1 MKFLHTMLR
10 VNNLEES
17 IKFYVDI
24 LKLKLVRKS
33 DYPHGKFTLAF
44 LSYDINEEPFLELTY
59 NWETDNYN
67 LGNGFG
73 HIAIGVD
80 DLFDSNLLKFLE
92 YPIDTQKKIDKA
104 VAKSTILS
112 SADLK
117 IAKSAFE
124 SVKKRKWQTALKL
137 SKKAKDK
144 SLYKLVNYLY
154 LKKSFNS
161 ASF

>member
-1 MKFLHTMLR
+1 MKFLHTMIR
-10 VNNLEES
+10 VSNLDES

-80 DLFDSNLLKFLE
+80 DLYSTCE
-92 YPIDTQKKIDKA
+92 EITKKGG
-104 VAKSTILS
+104 
-112 SADLK
+112 K
-117 IAKSAFE
+117 ITREPGPMKGS
-124 SVKKRKWQTALKL
+124 
-137 SKKAKDK
+137 K
-144 SLYKLVNYLY
+144 SLLAFVEDPNGYKIELLQRT
-154 LKKSFNS
+154 
-161 ASF
+161 

>member
-10 VNNLEES
+10 VNNLDES

-59 NWETDNYN
+59 NWETDNYK

-80 DLFDSNLLKFLE
+80 DL
-92 YPIDTQKKIDKA
+92 Y
-104 VAKSTILS
+104 STCEEI
-112 SADLK
+112 
-117 IAKSAFE
+117 
-124 SVKKRKWQTALKL
+124 
-137 SKKAKDK
+137 SKKGGRITREPGPMKGSK
-144 SLYKLVNYLY
+144 SLLAFVEDPNGYKIELLQRT
-154 LKKSFNS
+154 
-161 ASF
+161 

>member
-24 LKLKLVRKS
+24 LKLKLVLKS

-80 DLFDSNLLKFLE
+80 DLYSTCE
-92 YPIDTQKKIDKA
+92 EITKKGG
-104 VAKSTILS
+104 
-112 SADLK
+112 K
-117 IAKSAFE
+117 ITREPGPMKGS
-124 SVKKRKWQTALKL
+124 
-137 SKKAKDK
+137 K
-144 SLYKLVNYLY
+144 SLLAFVEDPNGYKIELLQRT
-154 LKKSFNS
+154 
-161 ASF
+161 

>member
-10 VNNLEES
+10 VSNLDES

-80 DLFDSNLLKFLE
+80 DLYSTCGE
-92 YPIDTQKKIDKA
+92 ITKKGG
-104 VAKSTILS
+104 
-112 SADLK
+112 K
-117 IAKSAFE
+117 ITREPGPMKGS
-124 SVKKRKWQTALKL
+124 
-137 SKKAKDK
+137 K
-144 SLYKLVNYLY
+144 SLLAFVEDPNGYKIELLQRT
-154 LKKSFNS
+154 
-161 ASF
+161 

>member
-10 VNNLEES
+10 VSNLDES

-80 DLFDSNLLKFLE
+80 DLYSTCE
-92 YPIDTQKKIDKA
+92 EITKKGG
-104 VAKSTILS
+104 
-112 SADLK
+112 K
-117 IAKSAFE
+117 ITREPGPMKGS
-124 SVKKRKWQTALKL
+124 
-137 SKKAKDK
+137 K
-144 SLYKLVNYLY
+144 SLLAFVEDPNGYKIELLQRT
-154 LKKSFNS
+154 
-161 ASF
+161 

>member
-73 HIAIGVD
+73 HIATGVD
-80 DLFDSNLLKFLE
+80 DL
-92 YPIDTQKKIDKA
+92 Y
-104 VAKSTILS
+104 STCEEI
-112 SADLK
+112 
-117 IAKSAFE
+117 
-124 SVKKRKWQTALKL
+124 
-137 SKKAKDK
+137 SKKGGRITREPGPMKGSK
-144 SLYKLVNYLY
+144 SLLAFVEDPNGYKIELLQRT
-154 LKKSFNS
+154 
-161 ASF
+161 

>member
-10 VNNLEES
+10 VNNLDES

-33 DYPHGKFTLAF
+33 DYPHGNFTLAF

-80 DLFDSNLLKFLE
+80 DL
-92 YPIDTQKKIDKA
+92 Y
-104 VAKSTILS
+104 STCEEI
-112 SADLK
+112 
-117 IAKSAFE
+117 
-124 SVKKRKWQTALKL
+124 
-137 SKKAKDK
+137 SKKGGRITREPGPMKGSK
-144 SLYKLVNYLY
+144 SLLAFVEDPNGYKIELLQRT
-154 LKKSFNS
+154 
-161 ASF
+161 

>member
-10 VNNLEES
+10 VNNLDES

-80 DLFDSNLLKFLE
+80 DL
-92 YPIDTQKKIDKA
+92 Y
-104 VAKSTILS
+104 STCEEI
-112 SADLK
+112 
-117 IAKSAFE
+117 
-124 SVKKRKWQTALKL
+124 
-137 SKKAKDK
+137 SKKGGRITREPGPMKGSK
-144 SLYKLVNYLY
+144 SLLAFVEDPIGYKLEVLERR
-154 LKKSFNS
+154 
-161 ASF
+161 

>member
-10 VNNLEES
+10 VSNLDES

-59 NWETDNYN
+59 NWETDKYN

-80 DLFDSNLLKFLE
+80 DLYSTCE
-92 YPIDTQKKIDKA
+92 EITKKGG
-104 VAKSTILS
+104 
-112 SADLK
+112 K
-117 IAKSAFE
+117 ITREPGPMKGS
-124 SVKKRKWQTALKL
+124 
-137 SKKAKDK
+137 K
-144 SLYKLVNYLY
+144 SLLAFVEDPNGYKIELLQRT
-154 LKKSFNS
+154 
-161 ASF
+161 

>member
-80 DLFDSNLLKFLE
+80 DL
-92 YPIDTQKKIDKA
+92 Y
-104 VAKSTILS
+104 STCEEI
-112 SADLK
+112 
-117 IAKSAFE
+117 
-124 SVKKRKWQTALKL
+124 
-137 SKKAKDK
+137 SKKGGRITREPGPMKGSK
-144 SLYKLVNYLY
+144 SLLAFVEDPNGYKIELLQRT
-154 LKKSFNS
+154 
-161 ASF
+161 

>member
-1 MKFLHTMLR
+1 MKFLHTMIR
-10 VNNLEES
+10 VSNLDES

-59 NWETDNYN
+59 NWETNKYN

-80 DLFDSNLLKFLE
+80 DLYSTCE
-92 YPIDTQKKIDKA
+92 EITKKGG
-104 VAKSTILS
+104 
-112 SADLK
+112 K
-117 IAKSAFE
+117 ITREPGPMKGS
-124 SVKKRKWQTALKL
+124 
-137 SKKAKDK
+137 K
-144 SLYKLVNYLY
+144 SLLAFVEDPNGYKIELLQRT
-154 LKKSFNS
+154 
-161 ASF
+161 

>member
-10 VNNLEES
+10 VNNLDES

-59 NWETDNYN
+59 NWETDKYN

-80 DLFDSNLLKFLE
+80 DLYSTCE
-92 YPIDTQKKIDKA
+92 EITKKGG
-104 VAKSTILS
+104 
-112 SADLK
+112 K
-117 IAKSAFE
+117 ITREPGPMKGS
-124 SVKKRKWQTALKL
+124 
-137 SKKAKDK
+137 K
-144 SLYKLVNYLY
+144 SLLAFVEDPNGYKIELLQRT
-154 LKKSFNS
+154 
-161 ASF
+161 

>member
-1 MKFLHTMLR
+1 MMKFLHTMIR
-10 VNNLEES
+10 VSNLDES

-80 DLFDSNLLKFLE
+80 DL
-92 YPIDTQKKIDKA
+92 Y
-104 VAKSTILS
+104 STCEEI
-112 SADLK
+112 
-117 IAKSAFE
+117 
-124 SVKKRKWQTALKL
+124 
-137 SKKAKDK
+137 SKKGGRITREPGPMKGSK
-144 SLYKLVNYLY
+144 SLLAFVEDPNGYKIELLQRT
-154 LKKSFNS
+154 
-161 ASF
+161 

>member
-1 MKFLHTMLR
+1 MCIRDSLHTMLR

-80 DLFDSNLLKFLE
+80 DL
-92 YPIDTQKKIDKA
+92 Y
-104 VAKSTILS
+104 STCEEI
-112 SADLK
+112 
-117 IAKSAFE
+117 
-124 SVKKRKWQTALKL
+124 
-137 SKKAKDK
+137 SKKGGRITREPGPMKGSK
-144 SLYKLVNYLY
+144 SLLAFVEDPNGYKIELLQRT
-154 LKKSFNS
+154 
-161 ASF
+161 

>member
-1 MKFLHTMLR
+1 MKFLHTMIR
-10 VNNLEES
+10 VGNLDES

-59 NWETDNYN
+59 NWETNKYN

-80 DLFDSNLLKFLE
+80 DLYSTCE
-92 YPIDTQKKIDKA
+92 EITKKGG
-104 VAKSTILS
+104 
-112 SADLK
+112 K
-117 IAKSAFE
+117 ITREPGPMKGS
-124 SVKKRKWQTALKL
+124 
-137 SKKAKDK
+137 K
-144 SLYKLVNYLY
+144 SLLAFVEDPNGYKIELLQRT
-154 LKKSFNS
+154 
-161 ASF
+161 

>member
-10 VNNLEES
+10 VSNLDES

-44 LSYDINEEPFLELTY
+44 LSYDINEEPFLGLTY

-80 DLFDSNLLKFLE
+80 DLYSTCE
-92 YPIDTQKKIDKA
+92 EITKKGG
-104 VAKSTILS
+104 
-112 SADLK
+112 K
-117 IAKSAFE
+117 ITREPGPMKGS
-124 SVKKRKWQTALKL
+124 
-137 SKKAKDK
+137 K
-144 SLYKLVNYLY
+144 SLLAFVEDPNGYKIELLQRT
-154 LKKSFNS
+154 
-161 ASF
+161 

>member
-10 VNNLEES
+10 VNNLDES

-80 DLFDSNLLKFLE
+80 DL
-92 YPIDTQKKIDKA
+92 Y
-104 VAKSTILS
+104 STCEEI
-112 SADLK
+112 
-117 IAKSAFE
+117 
-124 SVKKRKWQTALKL
+124 
-137 SKKAKDK
+137 SKKGGRITGEPGPMKGSK
-144 SLYKLVNYLY
+144 SLLAFVEDPNGYKIELLQRT
-154 LKKSFNS
+154 
-161 ASF
+161 

>member
-10 VNNLEES
+10 VNNLDES

-67 LGNGFG
+67 LGNGIG

-80 DLFDSNLLKFLE
+80 DL
-92 YPIDTQKKIDKA
+92 Y
-104 VAKSTILS
+104 STCEEI
-112 SADLK
+112 
-117 IAKSAFE
+117 
-124 SVKKRKWQTALKL
+124 
-137 SKKAKDK
+137 SKKGGRITREPGPMKGSK
-144 SLYKLVNYLY
+144 SLLAFVEDPNGYKIELLQRT
-154 LKKSFNS
+154 
-161 ASF
+161 

>member
-10 VNNLEES
+10 VNNLDES

-80 DLFDSNLLKFLE
+80 DL
-92 YPIDTQKKIDKA
+92 Y
-104 VAKSTILS
+104 STCEEI
-112 SADLK
+112 
-117 IAKSAFE
+117 
-124 SVKKRKWQTALKL
+124 
-137 SKKAKDK
+137 SKNGGRITREPGPMKGSK
-144 SLYKLVNYLY
+144 SLLAFVEDPNGYKIELLQRT
-154 LKKSFNS
+154 
-161 ASF
+161 

>member
-1 MKFLHTMLR
+1 MKFLHTMVR
-10 VNNLEES
+10 VSNLDES

-59 NWETDNYN
+59 NWETDKYN

-80 DLFDSNLLKFLE
+80 DL
-92 YPIDTQKKIDKA
+92 Y
-104 VAKSTILS
+104 STCEEI
-112 SADLK
+112 
-117 IAKSAFE
+117 
-124 SVKKRKWQTALKL
+124 
-137 SKKAKDK
+137 SKKGGKITREPGPMKGSK
-144 SLYKLVNYLY
+144 SLLAFVEDPNGYKIELLQRT
-154 LKKSFNS
+154 
-161 ASF
+161 

>member
-10 VNNLEES
+10 VSNLDES

-80 DLFDSNLLKFLE
+80 DL
-92 YPIDTQKKIDKA
+92 Y
-104 VAKSTILS
+104 STCEEI
-112 SADLK
+112 
-117 IAKSAFE
+117 
-124 SVKKRKWQTALKL
+124 
-137 SKKAKDK
+137 SKKGGKITREPGPMKGSK
-144 SLYKLVNYLY
+144 SLLAFVEDPNGYKIELLQRT
-154 LKKSFNS
+154 
-161 ASF
+161 

>member
-1 MKFLHTMLR
+1 MKYLHTMLR
-10 VNNLEES
+10 VNNLDES

-59 NWETDNYN
+59 NWETDSYN

-80 DLFDSNLLKFLE
+80 DL
-92 YPIDTQKKIDKA
+92 Y
-104 VAKSTILS
+104 STCEEI
-112 SADLK
+112 
-117 IAKSAFE
+117 
-124 SVKKRKWQTALKL
+124 
-137 SKKAKDK
+137 SKKGGRITREPGPMKGSK
-144 SLYKLVNYLY
+144 SLLAFVEDPNGYKIELLQRT
-154 LKKSFNS
+154 
-161 ASF
+161 

>member
-10 VNNLEES
+10 VNNLDES

-80 DLFDSNLLKFLE
+80 DLYSTCE
-92 YPIDTQKKIDKA
+92 EITKKGG
-104 VAKSTILS
+104 
-112 SADLK
+112 K
-117 IAKSAFE
+117 ITREPGPMKGS
-124 SVKKRKWQTALKL
+124 
-137 SKKAKDK
+137 K
-144 SLYKLVNYLY
+144 SLLAFVEDPNGYKIELLQRT
-154 LKKSFNS
+154 
-161 ASF
+161 

>member
-1 MKFLHTMLR
+1 MIR
-10 VNNLEES
+10 VSNLDES

-80 DLFDSNLLKFLE
+80 DLYSTCE
-92 YPIDTQKKIDKA
+92 EITKKGG
-104 VAKSTILS
+104 
-112 SADLK
+112 K
-117 IAKSAFE
+117 ITREPGPMKGS
-124 SVKKRKWQTALKL
+124 
-137 SKKAKDK
+137 K
-144 SLYKLVNYLY
+144 SLLAFVEDPNGYKIELLQRT
-154 LKKSFNS
+154 
-161 ASF
+161 

>member
-44 LSYDINEEPFLELTY
+44 LSYDTNEEPFLELTY

-80 DLFDSNLLKFLE
+80 DL
-92 YPIDTQKKIDKA
+92 Y
-104 VAKSTILS
+104 STCEEI
-112 SADLK
+112 
-117 IAKSAFE
+117 
-124 SVKKRKWQTALKL
+124 
-137 SKKAKDK
+137 SKKGGRITREPGPMKGSK
-144 SLYKLVNYLY
+144 SLLAFVEDPNGYKIELLQRT
-154 LKKSFNS
+154 
-161 ASF
+161 

>member
-1 MKFLHTMLR
+1 MLKFLHTMLR
-10 VNNLEES
+10 VNNLDES

-80 DLFDSNLLKFLE
+80 DL
-92 YPIDTQKKIDKA
+92 Y
-104 VAKSTILS
+104 STCEEI
-112 SADLK
+112 
-117 IAKSAFE
+117 
-124 SVKKRKWQTALKL
+124 
-137 SKKAKDK
+137 SKKGGRITREPGPMKGSK
-144 SLYKLVNYLY
+144 SLLAFVEDPNGYKIELLQRT
-154 LKKSFNS
+154 
-161 ASF
+161 

>member
-1 MKFLHTMLR
+1 MKFLHTMIR
-10 VNNLEES
+10 VSNLDES

-59 NWETDNYN
+59 NWETDKYN

-80 DLFDSNLLKFLE
+80 DL
-92 YPIDTQKKIDKA
+92 Y
-104 VAKSTILS
+104 STCEEI
-112 SADLK
+112 
-117 IAKSAFE
+117 
-124 SVKKRKWQTALKL
+124 
-137 SKKAKDK
+137 SKKGGRITREPGPMKGSK
-144 SLYKLVNYLY
+144 SLLAFVEDPNGYKIELLQRT
-154 LKKSFNS
+154 
-161 ASF
+161 

>member
-1 MKFLHTMLR
+1 MKFLHTMIR
-10 VNNLEES
+10 VGNLDES

-59 NWETDNYN
+59 NWETDKYN

-80 DLFDSNLLKFLE
+80 DLYSTCE
-92 YPIDTQKKIDKA
+92 EITKKGG
-104 VAKSTILS
+104 
-112 SADLK
+112 K
-117 IAKSAFE
+117 ITREPGPMKGS
-124 SVKKRKWQTALKL
+124 
-137 SKKAKDK
+137 K
-144 SLYKLVNYLY
+144 SLLAFVEDPNGYKIELLQRT
-154 LKKSFNS
+154 
-161 ASF
+161 

>member
-10 VNNLEES
+10 VNNLDES

-59 NWETDNYN
+59 NWETDSYN

-80 DLFDSNLLKFLE
+80 DL
-92 YPIDTQKKIDKA
+92 Y
-104 VAKSTILS
+104 STCEEI
-112 SADLK
+112 
-117 IAKSAFE
+117 
-124 SVKKRKWQTALKL
+124 
-137 SKKAKDK
+137 SKKGGRITREPGPMKGSK
-144 SLYKLVNYLY
+144 SLLAFVEDPNGYKIELLQRT
-154 LKKSFNS
+154 
-161 ASF
+161 

>member
-1 MKFLHTMLR
+1 MKFLHTMIR
-10 VNNLEES
+10 VSNLDES

-80 DLFDSNLLKFLE
+80 DL
-92 YPIDTQKKIDKA
+92 Y
-104 VAKSTILS
+104 STCEEI
-112 SADLK
+112 
-117 IAKSAFE
+117 
-124 SVKKRKWQTALKL
+124 
-137 SKKAKDK
+137 SKKGGKITREPGPMKGSK
-144 SLYKLVNYLY
+144 SLLAFVEDPNGYKIELLQRT
-154 LKKSFNS
+154 
-161 ASF
+161 

>member
-1 MKFLHTMLR
+1 MMKFLHTMLR
-10 VNNLEES
+10 VNNLDES

-80 DLFDSNLLKFLE
+80 DL
-92 YPIDTQKKIDKA
+92 Y
-104 VAKSTILS
+104 STCEEI
-112 SADLK
+112 
-117 IAKSAFE
+117 
-124 SVKKRKWQTALKL
+124 
-137 SKKAKDK
+137 SKKGGRITREPGPMKGSK
-144 SLYKLVNYLY
+144 SLLAFVEDPNGYKIELLQRT
-154 LKKSFNS
+154 
-161 ASF
+161 

>member
-10 VNNLEES
+10 VSNLDES
-17 IKFYVDI
+17 IKFYVHI

-80 DLFDSNLLKFLE
+80 DLYSTCE
-92 YPIDTQKKIDKA
+92 EITKKGG
-104 VAKSTILS
+104 
-112 SADLK
+112 K
-117 IAKSAFE
+117 ITREPGPMKGS
-124 SVKKRKWQTALKL
+124 
-137 SKKAKDK
+137 K
-144 SLYKLVNYLY
+144 SLLAFVEDPNGYKIELLQRT
-154 LKKSFNS
+154 
-161 ASF
+161 

>member
-10 VNNLEES
+10 VSNLDES

-80 DLFDSNLLKFLE
+80 DL
-92 YPIDTQKKIDKA
+92 Y
-104 VAKSTILS
+104 STCEEI
-112 SADLK
+112 
-117 IAKSAFE
+117 
-124 SVKKRKWQTALKL
+124 
-137 SKKAKDK
+137 SKKGGRITREPGPMKGSK
-144 SLYKLVNYLY
+144 SLLAFVEDPNGYKIELLQRT
-154 LKKSFNS
+154 
-161 ASF
+161 

>member
-10 VNNLEES
+10 VNILEES

-80 DLFDSNLLKFLE
+80 DL
-92 YPIDTQKKIDKA
+92 Y
-104 VAKSTILS
+104 STCEEI
-112 SADLK
+112 
-117 IAKSAFE
+117 
-124 SVKKRKWQTALKL
+124 
-137 SKKAKDK
+137 SKKGGRITREPGPMKGSK
-144 SLYKLVNYLY
+144 SLLAFVEDPNGYKIELLQRT
-154 LKKSFNS
+154 
-161 ASF
+161 